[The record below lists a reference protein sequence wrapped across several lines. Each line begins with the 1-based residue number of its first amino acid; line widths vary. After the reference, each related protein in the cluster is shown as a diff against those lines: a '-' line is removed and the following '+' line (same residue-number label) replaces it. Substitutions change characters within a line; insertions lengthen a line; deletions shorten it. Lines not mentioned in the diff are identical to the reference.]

1 MSAAMII
8 QLVLAVLSALPQ
20 LIQAI
25 ESLHTQ
31 AGAGPVKK
39 GLVLDLVAKA
49 LTVAG
54 TADPKLAKLL
64 TPDLQKQIQDLA
76 GQTVD
81 SAVTLMNTD
90 APKPGG

>member
-1 MSAAMII
+1 MSAALIV
-8 QLVLAVLSALPQ
+8 QLVLAVLAGLPQ
-20 LIQAI
+20 LIEAI
-25 ESLHTQ
+25 ETLHSQ
-31 AGAGPVKK
+31 SGAGPIKK

-64 TPDLQKQIQDLA
+64 TPDLQAKIQELTGGA
-76 GQTVD
+76 VD
-81 SAVTLMNTD
+81 SAVTLMNAD